1 MGQNPVAGDETTGR
15 APGVE
20 VASVDFARVAPELLA
35 QLRSVP
41 GLTATA
47 SDVLDELG
55 LRLAVPAGTIAPR
68 TAGGPVAGHVVTLA
82 YLPERRTPRLAREQS
97 ADPGL
102 AHLTAFDAAG
112 PNDVVVIDARGGEHV
127 SVLGGMATQAA
138 LAAGV
143 AGCIVDG
150 AIRDLAEIRTLGLPV
165 WSRSVTPATG
175 KWRLQAV
182 SVNRPIACAGV
193 QVRAGDLALADET
206 GICFVPGDLAQ
217 QVSERVLDVAR
228 REAAALGVTL

>member
-1 MGQNPVAGDETTGR
+1 MGVAGDETTGR
-15 APGVE
+15 APGVD
-20 VASVDFARVAPELLA
+20 VASADFTRVAAERLLL
-35 QLRSVP
+35 LRGVP

-55 LRLAVPAGTIAPR
+55 LRLAAPAGTLAPR
-68 TAGGPVAGHVVTLA
+68 AAGAPVAGHVVTLA
-82 YLPERRTPRLAREQS
+82 YLPERRTPRQALDES

-102 AHLTAFDAAG
+102 AHLTAFDAAAPG
-112 PNDVVVIDARGGEHV
+112 DIVVIDARGAEDV

-138 LAAGV
+138 IAAGV

-150 AIRDLAEIRTLGLPV
+150 AIRDLGEIRALGLPV
-165 WSRSVTPATG
+165 WSRSVTPVTG

-182 SVNRPIACAGV
+182 AVNRPIACAGV

-206 GICFVPGDLAQ
+206 GVCFVPAELAG
-217 QVSERVLDVAR
+217 QVVERVLDVAR
-228 REAAALGVTL
+228 REAAELNL

>member
-1 MGQNPVAGDETTGR
+1 MGVAGDETTGR

-20 VASVDFARVAPELLA
+20 VARVDSPRVAPELLA
-35 QLRSVP
+35 RLREIP

-55 LRLAVPAGTIAPR
+55 LRLAVPAATLAPR
-68 TAGGPVAGHVVTLA
+68 SAGGPVAGHVVTLA
-82 YLPERRTPRLAREQS
+82 YLPERRTPRQALDEA

-102 AHLTAFDAAG
+102 AHLTAFDAAEPG
-112 PNDVVVIDARGGEHV
+112 DIVVIDVRGAPDV
-127 SVLGGMATQAA
+127 SVLGGMATHAA

-150 AIRDLAEIRTLGLPV
+150 AIRDLGEIRAQGLPV
-165 WSRSVTPATG
+165 WSRAVTPRTG

-182 SVNRPIACAGV
+182 SVNRPVACGGV
-193 QVRAGDLALADET
+193 QVRAGDLALADAT
-206 GICFVPGDLAQ
+206 GICFVPAGLAGRLA
-217 QVSERVLDVAR
+217 ERVLEVAR
-228 REAAALGVTL
+228 REAAELNL

>member
-1 MGQNPVAGDETTGR
+1 MGVAGDETTGR
-15 APGVE
+15 APGVD
-20 VASVDFARVAPELLA
+20 VASVDFARVAPDRLA
-35 QLRSVP
+35 QLRDVP

-55 LRLAVPAGTIAPR
+55 LRLAIPAGTLAPR
-68 TAGGPVAGHVVTLA
+68 AAAGPVAGHVVTLA
-82 YLPERRTPRLAREQS
+82 YLPERRMPRPARAES

-102 AHLTAFDAAG
+102 AHLTAFDAAAPG
-112 PNDVVVIDARGGEHV
+112 DVVVIDARGDA
-127 SVLGGMATQAA
+127 SVLGGMATHAA

-150 AIRDLAEIRTLGLPV
+150 AIRDLGEIRALGLPV
-165 WSRSVTPATG
+165 WSRSVTPVTG

-182 SVNRPIACAGV
+182 SINRPVACAGV

-206 GICFVPGDLAQ
+206 GICFVPAELAG
-217 QVSERVLDVAR
+217 QVVERVLEVAR
-228 REAAALGVTL
+228 REAAELNL

>member
-1 MGQNPVAGDETTGR
+1 MDVAGDETTGR
-15 APGVE
+15 APGVH
-20 VASVDFARVAPELLA
+20 VARVDFARVAPELLA
-35 QLRSVP
+35 QLRAIP

-55 LRLAVPAGTIAPR
+55 LRLAVPAGTLVPR
-68 TAGGPVAGHVVTLA
+68 AAGGPAAGHVVTLA
-82 YLPERRTPRLAREQS
+82 YLPERRTPRQALDDA

-102 AHLTAFDAAG
+102 AHLTAFDAAAQG
-112 PNDVVVIDARGGEHV
+112 DVVVIDVRGDEDV
-127 SVLGGMATQAA
+127 SVLGGMATHAA

-150 AIRDLAEIRTLGLPV
+150 AIRDLGEIRALGLPV
-165 WSRSVTPATG
+165 WSRSVTPQTG

-182 SVNRPIACAGV
+182 SVNRPVACAGV

-206 GICFVPGDLAQ
+206 GICFVPAELAA
-217 QVSERVLDVAR
+217 QVSARVLEVAR
-228 REAAALGVTL
+228 REAAELNL

>member
-1 MGQNPVAGDETTGR
+1 MGVAGDETTGR
-15 APGVE
+15 APGVD
-20 VASVDFARVAPELLA
+20 VATAAFARLAAQRLA
-35 QLRSVP
+35 QLRAVP

-55 LRLAVPAGTIAPR
+55 LRLAVPAGTLVPR
-68 TAGGPVAGHVVTLA
+68 SAGGPVAGHVVTLA
-82 YLPERRTPRLAREQS
+82 YLPERRTPRRALEEA

-102 AHLTAFDAAG
+102 AHLTAFEAAEPG
-112 PNDVVVIDARGGEHV
+112 DVVVIDVRGSAGV
-127 SVLGGMATQAA
+127 SVLGGMATHAA

-150 AIRDLAEIRTLGLPV
+150 AIRDLGEIRAQGLPV
-165 WSRSVTPATG
+165 WSRSVTPVTG

-182 SVNRPIACAGV
+182 SVNRPVACAGV

-206 GICFVPGDLAQ
+206 GICFVPAELAA
-217 QVSERVLDVAR
+217 QVTERVLEVAR
-228 REAAALGVTL
+228 REAAELNL